1 MKTII
6 RPRVAPR
13 DISDAL
19 LSTAVG
25 SVQLGVL
32 FAAPALIVYLW
43 TESSALAAGFA
54 IGLYLIFAMFTVS
67 KLEVDHSRVKL
78 KRIFGVPKMVRWS
91 EISEIREATRSE
103 LIRQGWLW
111 PLFPAREMT
120 PSYTSVGHYRF
131 QYGENFFF
139 FPPSDVEEFLNALPP
154 HLTTK
159 KTTL

>member
-25 SVQLGVL
+25 SVQLGIL
-32 FAAPALIVYLW
+32 FVVPALIVYVW
-43 TESSALAAGFA
+43 TDSSSLAFGFA

-67 KLEVDHSRVKL
+67 TLEVDLSGVKL
-78 KRIFGVPKMVRWS
+78 KRIFGVPKLVRWN
-91 EISEIREATRSE
+91 EISEVREATRSE

-131 QYGENFFF
+131 QYGDDFFF
-139 FPPSDVEEFLNALPP
+139 FPPGDVEEFLNTLPP
-154 HLTTK
+154 HLTIK
-159 KTTL
+159 KTTF